1 MSDVQLINW
10 WAVDLLII
18 VFGKFVEYLLDDW
31 RLLPLSY
38 VLLVIGMFIGFIV
51 LVKPLRENVFKFID
65 DLVSNR

>member
-18 VFGKFVEYLLDDW
+18 VFGKFVEYLLNDW

-38 VLLVIGMFIGFIV
+38 VLLVIGIFFGLIV
-51 LVKPLRENVFKFID
+51 LVKPFRESVFNFID